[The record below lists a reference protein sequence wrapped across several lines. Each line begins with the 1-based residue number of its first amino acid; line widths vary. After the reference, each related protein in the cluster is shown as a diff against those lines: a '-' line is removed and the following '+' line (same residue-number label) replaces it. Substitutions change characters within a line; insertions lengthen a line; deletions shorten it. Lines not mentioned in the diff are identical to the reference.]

1 MSENL
6 GARVA
11 MGIVHLRLMTCEG
24 LLLREEESSFQQ
36 SMQTDGQ
43 FFNGAV
49 MQAMNGERL
58 LLTLCV
64 VLGVPFAV
72 VRSEYTALRAV
83 DYFRSQ

>member
-1 MSENL
+1 MEGNAFLKTMLAVTIRCFGAALRAMSGRLHLRTFMSENL

-49 MQAMNGERL
+49 M
-58 LLTLCV
+58 
-64 VLGVPFAV
+64 
-72 VRSEYTALRAV
+72 
-83 DYFRSQ
+83 